1 MHISVNGHN
10 IEVGKAL
17 GEHVSTRLQGL
28 GKYQIKTVDGHV
40 TFSKNGKGTDHIKV
54 EVTVTGNGLVLNAHE
69 RGTDAYAV
77 FEAAADKLES
87 QLRKYKDRLKK
98 HERRRTDMGSA
109 FAPVEMDYHELDEED
124 LENAPD
130 DIFAEFMPKIVKK
143 DTKKIQSLSVDEAV
157 MQMDLLHAPFFIFTN
172 AQTKVLNVVYRQ
184 EDGSIGW
191 VAPNTAN

>member
-28 GKYQIKTVDGHV
+28 DKYQIKTVDGHV
-40 TFSKNGKGTDHIKV
+40 TFSKNGKGNDNIKV
-54 EVTVTGNGLVLNAHE
+54 EVTVTGSGLVLNAHE
-69 RGTDAYAV
+69 HGADAYAV
-77 FEAAADKLES
+77 FEAAADKLEN
-87 QLRKYKDRLKK
+87 QLRRYKDRLKK

-109 FAPVEMDYHELDEED
+109 FALVEVEHHELDEED

-143 DTKKIQSLSVDEAV
+143 DTKKIQTLSVDEAV

-184 EDGSIGW
+184 GDGSIGW
-191 VAPNTAN
+191 VAPQAA